1 MKKKRELLFESTTT
15 GSNKWP
21 WTSACP
27 KDHYHSR
34 GEWPVISVVIPSYNQ
49 GAFLEKT
56 IRSVLMQN
64 YPSLELIVIDGGST
78 DMSVEI
84 IEKYAGHLDFWVSE
98 EDSGQANAINKGL
111 QRATGDILYWINSD
125 DYLLPKALFH
135 VGSFDW
141 KPEIGAIV
149 GIGHK
154 VDLQDRVQYTP
165 KVPALSFHAF
175 LHWVGY
181 GNFMQ
186 PACFFSA
193 KAWEEC
199 GPLNEKLDFCLDVD
213 LWLKISQKY
222 KFVKIEQDLAHAY
235 IHPTA
240 KTTAERERS
249 KAETALL
256 IATYQGGFEA
266 ARQFLYKDADQ
277 LSSLK
282 KLARHPLIKAVR
294 KIISR

>member
-1 MKKKRELLFESTTT
+1 MNL
-15 GSNKWP
+15 NKSGWP
-21 WTSACP
+21 WQGGVPDQIYQSRNTWP
-27 KDHYHSR
+27 K
-34 GEWPVISVVIPSYNQ
+34 ISVVVPSYNQ
-49 GAFLEKT
+49 GRFIEKT
-56 IRSVLMQN
+56 ICSIYQQN
-64 YPSLELIVIDGGST
+64 YPNLELIVIDGGST
-78 DMSVEI
+78 DDTLNI
-84 IEKYAGHLDFWVSE
+84 IYKYEGYIDFWISE
-98 EDSGQANAINKGL
+98 EDSGQANAINKGF

-125 DYLLPKALFH
+125 DYLLPNALFH

-149 GIGHK
+149 GTGHK
-154 VDLQDRVQYTP
+154 VDLQDRIQYTP
-165 KVPALSFHAF
+165 KVPELSYHAF

-193 KAWEEC
+193 RAWREC

-222 KFVKIEQDLAHAY
+222 NFVKIEQDLAHAY
-235 IHPTA
+235 IHPNA

-256 IATYQGGFEA
+256 VATYQGGFEA
-266 ARQFLYKDADQ
+266 ARQFLYEEADQ

-282 KLARHPLIKAVR
+282 KLIRHPLIKAAR
-294 KIISR
+294 KIIKN